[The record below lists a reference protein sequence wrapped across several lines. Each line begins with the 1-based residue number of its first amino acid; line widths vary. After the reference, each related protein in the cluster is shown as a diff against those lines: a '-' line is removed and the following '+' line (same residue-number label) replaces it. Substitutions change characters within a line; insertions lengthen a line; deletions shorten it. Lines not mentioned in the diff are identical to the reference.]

1 MDRNAVASSGAS
13 ANWSTLGAL
22 WVVYGIIR
30 ITVAV
35 VLALYSGVA
44 TVMFGALLGRV
55 PDPFFMMGLF
65 HVFYFAAIVVTA
77 LGGLFGLLAG
87 SALLGRKSSAR
98 SLSLVAALLSVCD
111 IPLGTTLGTYT
122 MVLFLR

>member
-1 MDRNAVASSGAS
+1 MDGNAVASTGSR
-13 ANWSTLGAL
+13 ANWNTLGAL

-30 ITVAV
+30 IAVAV

-55 PDPFFMMGLF
+55 RDPFFMMGLF

-87 SALLGRKSSAR
+87 SALLGRKSTAR

-111 IPLGTTLGTYT
+111 IPFGTTLGTYT
-122 MVLFLR
+122 MILFLR

>member
-1 MDRNAVASSGAS
+1 MDRNAVASSGAG

-22 WVVYGIIR
+22 WVVYGVIR
-30 ITVAV
+30 ITVAIL
-35 VLALYSGVA
+35 LALYSGVA

-55 PDPFFMMGLF
+55 RDPFFMMGLF

-77 LGGLFGLLAG
+77 LGGLLGLLAG
-87 SALLGRKSSAR
+87 AALLGRKSSAR